1 MEKIKEKRIKAN
13 LAKFRKSFKNIEL
26 DKAEFAKKLY
36 EKAAFMDATLEELQE
51 DINIAGATIETKNG
65 NGFNVVIENPSQK
78 TYNTMIKNYNAT
90 MKLLLDMVPES
101 HEDDEL
107 IAFLK
112 VKQ

>member
-13 LAKFRKSFKNIEL
+13 LAKFRKSFKNIEP

-51 DINIAGATIETKNG
+51 DINATGATMKTQNG
-65 NGFNVVIENPSQK
+65 NGFNVIVENPSQK

-101 HEDDEL
+101 YEDDEL
-107 IAFLK
+107 ITFLR